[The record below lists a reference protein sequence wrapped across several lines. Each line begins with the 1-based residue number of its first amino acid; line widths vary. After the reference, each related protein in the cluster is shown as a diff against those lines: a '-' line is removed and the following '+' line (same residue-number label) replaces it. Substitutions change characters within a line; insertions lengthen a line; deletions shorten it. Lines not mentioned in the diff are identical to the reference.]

1 MYAHVPFVP
10 AGLTTDPRRR
20 YASFVATASLP
31 LSDSVVTGERRRI
44 GLPLQRTELLLIF
57 AFWTV
62 LAVLNAASRLL
73 DPRGPALQQPFPPST
88 PITLAFAEYYL
99 WAVLTVPIFW
109 LASRVSLVPREH
121 RLG

>member
-1 MYAHVPFVP
+1 M
-10 AGLTTDPRRR
+10 
-20 YASFVATASLP
+20 ATASLP
-31 LSDSVVTGERRRI
+31 LSDPLAPSERGSI
-44 GLPLQRTELLLIF
+44 SFPLQRTELLLIF

-73 DPRGPALQQPFPPST
+73 DPRGPAFQQPFPAST

-109 LASRVSLVPREH
+109 LASRVSLWH
-121 RLG
+121 S